1 MSDTTQTTMYC
12 ANHPDRET
20 SLRCNRC
27 EKPICTQCAV
37 LTPTGYRCKE
47 CVRGQ
52 QKVFETAQL
61 IDYPVAI
68 VIAAVLAF
76 IGSIIASFL
85 GFFTLF
91 IAPIAGVIAAEAV
104 RVGTR
109 RHRSKRLYQAAVVGI
124 IIGALPRLLVPLLDI
139 LLRGGFGGLS
149 LGALLPLAW
158 QVLFLV
164 LIIPSFYYRLSGIQ
178 L

>member
-1 MSDTTQTTMYC
+1 MSDTPQTILYC

-52 QKVFETAQL
+52 QKVFETAQ
-61 IDYPVAI
+61 PVDFPAAI
-68 VIAAVLAF
+68 IISAVLAF

-91 IAPIAGVIAAEAV
+91 IAPIAGVITAEAV
-104 RVGTR
+104 RRATR
-109 RHRSKRLYQAAVVGI
+109 RHRSKHLYQAAVAGI
-124 IIGALPRLLVPLLDI
+124 VLGALPRLLLPLLDFF
-139 LLRGGFGGLS
+139 LRGGFSGVS

-158 QVLFLV
+158 QVLYLV

-178 L
+178 I